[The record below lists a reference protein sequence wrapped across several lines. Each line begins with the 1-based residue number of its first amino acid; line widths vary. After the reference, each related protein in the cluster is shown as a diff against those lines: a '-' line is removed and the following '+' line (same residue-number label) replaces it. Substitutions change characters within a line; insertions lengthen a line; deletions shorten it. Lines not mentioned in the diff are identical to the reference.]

1 MKRTSLLIIA
11 LFALSSARWISFA
24 GSQKNSADVK
34 VLSEGYG
41 RTTLEF
47 KLGGFELS
55 DLVIGGKSYSKISL
69 PGQVTYLQK
78 GLPEL
83 PRMAASIIIPE
94 RSAMSYRIVSL
105 EQERLTIDPV
115 APSKGNLTR
124 DIDPEQVAYT
134 FDKFYQGNTP
144 FPARHVELGT
154 PFILR
159 DFRGVTAYFSPFTFT
174 PGTNELV
181 VCKRVVVEIY
191 EAGPGGGNTIDRGLP
206 GGISNDFVDI
216 YSTFFVNFNATKY
229 DSISERAG
237 RMLIITADAYAGN
250 LSPFVEWKRKK
261 GIQTKLVRV
270 STIGNNSTAIK
281 NFIQNEFDAGG
292 LVWVLL
298 VGDAADVAAGT
309 VLVSGGT
316 FPYSDPSYTY
326 LRGGD
331 WYPDAFISRFS
342 ASSAADIDNQ
352 VSRSINYERNPAT
365 GGTWYK
371 QGVGIAS
378 AQGTPA
384 DSTRMNWTRSLLLS
398 YNYTLVDKI
407 YDPNANATM
416 VTSAVNNGRSVVNY
430 MGHGSETTWG
440 TTGFS
445 VSNVQALANG
455 NMLPF
460 INSVACLN
468 GRFYKTGGP
477 CFAEAWL
484 NAGSS
489 SNPAGAIAFYGS
501 CTLQAWI
508 PPTVSQSH
516 ACTLLCQDKKNTVA
530 GLWFNGS
537 ARMTEV
543 YLPAYDGVKEFVC
556 WHIFGDGSVQVRTNT
571 PQAMT
576 VSHAGAILIGQTY
589 FDVTV
594 SGVPNALVGLY
605 KDTAM
610 VGSAYTN
617 SSGQARVSFI
627 IPVNTPG
634 SMYVTVTAY
643 NKIPYL
649 VTVPVITPN
658 APFVLYLKHTAN
670 DQSGGNGNGQPN
682 PGETILMPVWVKNQG
697 AQQANNVSG
706 RLRLKSPDP
715 LITILDSTCSFGNIL
730 PGDSAVSNPNFRYR
744 IANNCPDQHNVLFT
758 LVCTGDSTWTS
769 DFSAMVYAPVV
780 SFAGVS
786 IVDTIANGNRNRVF
800 EPGETVLVY
809 VQLANTGGAAI
820 SAVTETLSTNSS
832 YVSIVRNASSY
843 GTINAGATVTC
854 NPPYVMRASPTTPVP
869 HFANVFES
877 IRGTCYLGMSFADTF
892 QVSVGRTGWRDN
904 VEDTMVT
911 RQYTC
916 GPLWHSTTRRSY
928 SPSHSWWCGDPNTG
942 QYVNNMNSSLTTPQ
956 FYLGTSDTV
965 LTYYTYYTTESGYDY
980 GYVEVSTNNGST
992 WNQLVSYNGSSSAW
1006 IRGRY
1011 RLNYLPGTQVL
1022 LRFRFTSDGSVL
1034 GEGWF
1039 VDDININNGLDVAE
1053 EMTLRPEVITELVTV
1068 LPNPFIK
1075 AVGIKY
1081 SLPDQRHVKITV
1093 YDISGKLVKTLVD
1106 AKAQAGHYDVAW
1118 NGTDERGRK
1127 VSAGVYFTHVVL
1139 GDSRTVR
1146 KTVLVR

>member
-1 MKRTSLLIIA
+1 MKRTSLLVAI
-11 LFALSSARWISFA
+11 LVALSSARWVSFGQPQGA
-24 GSQKNSADVK
+24 PQVK
-34 VLSEGYG
+34 ILSETHG

-47 KLGGFELS
+47 KLNGYEIR
-55 DLVIGGKSYSKISL
+55 DVVIDGKTHAQIAL
-69 PGQVTYLQK
+69 PGVVTYLEK

-83 PRMAASIIIPE
+83 PRVTASIIIPD
-94 RSAMSYRIVSL
+94 RSVMDYRIIQADY
-105 EQERLTIDPV
+105 ETIETNPV
-115 APSKGNLTR
+115 IPSKGNLTR
-124 DIDPEQVAYT
+124 DIDPEKIPYT
-134 FDKFYQGNTP
+134 FDAFYQTDRY
-144 FPARHVELGT
+144 FPKEVVALTT

-159 DFRGVTAYFSPFTFT
+159 DLRGISLVFNPLQFNPARS
-174 PGTNELV
+174 ELKI
-181 VCKRVVVEIY
+181 CKRLVIEVY
-191 EAGPGGGNTIDRGLP
+191 ESGTGGDNTIDKRLP
-206 GGISNDFVDI
+206 GGMSGEFVDI
-216 YSTFFVNFNATKY
+216 YRDFFINFSPAKY

-237 RMLIITADAYAGN
+237 RMLIITADAYVNN
-250 LSPFVEWKRKK
+250 LRPFVEWKRKK

-270 STIGNNSTAIK
+270 STIGNNNTAIQ
-281 NFIQNEFDAGG
+281 NYIQNEFNAGG
-292 LVWVLL
+292 LVWILL
-298 VGDAADVAAGT
+298 IGDAADVVANQVTVGT
-309 VLVSGGT
+309 T
-316 FPYSDPSYTY
+316 TYRYSDPSYAY

-342 ASSAADIDNQ
+342 ANSAADVDNQ
-352 VSRSINYERNPAT
+352 VNRSINYEKIPT
-365 GGTWYK
+365 PGGTWYK
-371 QGVGIAS
+371 QGIGIAS

-407 YDPNANATM
+407 YDPTANAAM
-416 VTSAVNNGRSVVNY
+416 VTSAVNNGRSIGNY
-430 MGHGSETTWG
+430 MGHGSETAWG

-445 VSNVQALANG
+445 VSHVQALVNG

-468 GRFYKTGGP
+468 GRFYKAGGP

-508 PPTVSQSH
+508 PPTVCQAH
-516 ACTLLCQDKKNTVA
+516 ACTLLSQDKKNTIA

-537 ARMTEV
+537 ARMVEV
-543 YLPAYDGVKEFVC
+543 YLPAFDGVKEYVC
-556 WHIFGDGSVQVRTNT
+556 WHLFGDGSIQARTNT

-594 SGVPNALVGLY
+594 TGLPNALVGLY
-605 KDTAM
+605 MDTSM

-617 SSGQARVSFI
+617 TSGQARVSFI
-627 IPVNTPG
+627 VPVNTPG
-634 SMYVTVTAY
+634 SMHVTVTAY

-649 VTVPVITPN
+649 ATVPVITPN
-658 APFVLYLKHTAN
+658 APFVLYLKHTSN
-670 DQSGGNGNGQPN
+670 DQSGGNGDGQPN

-697 AQQANNVSG
+697 SQQANNVNG
-706 RLRLKSPDP
+706 RLRLKVADP
-715 LITILDSTCSFGNIL
+715 YITLLDSTCSYGNIL
-730 PGDSAVSNPNFRYR
+730 PGDSAVSNPDFRYR

-769 DFSAMVYAPVV
+769 DFSTMVYAPVV

-832 YVSIVRNASSY
+832 YVSILRNASSY

-869 HFANVFES
+869 HFANVFEN

-911 RQYTC
+911 RQYAREA
-916 GPLWHSTTRRSY
+916 LWHSTTRRSY
-928 SPSHSWWCGDPNTG
+928 SPAHAWWCGDPNTG

-992 WNQLVSYNGSSSAW
+992 WNQLVSYNGTSSAW
-1006 IRGRY
+1006 IRGRH
-1011 RLNYLPGTQVL
+1011 RLNYSPGTQVL

-1034 GEGWF
+1034 YEGWF

-1093 YDISGKLVKTLVD
+1093 YDISGKLVTVLTDQKMKPGQYSIVWD
-1106 AKAQAGHYDVAW
+1106 GA
-1118 NGTDERGRK
+1118 DERGRK
-1127 VSAGVYFTHVVL
+1127 VAAGVYFTKVKL
-1139 GDSRTVR
+1139 GQSSTVR
-1146 KTVLVR
+1146 KLVLLK